1 MRRNISTDNNG
12 ISAIVVVVILLIAAV
27 AAVGAYVVLKDNSED
42 DIVNETIL
50 ESKLGVGTVLYYDEI
65 PALGSLMA
73 TSSTIDITGELIGES
88 GTHYFFE
95 YGDGVDRY
103 IIVKIHKETGAI
115 DSASEVDGKWV
126 VEITNQDGNKIKAEM
141 TIGQLGNY
149 GNVVSTIMITVNDH
163 TLIYAEVKSS
173 GHAIV
178 EPSEYEQSEYFG
190 KYQKYDIYSLSTMV
204 IPDVFSFEIEMTGYI
219 KTTVVGTATGGTMVI
234 LVEGYMKMKDSSS
247 LLGEDTEFYYSE
259 YMISDDI
266 LREVPELPDE
276 SLDLKYEGTKR
287 ITVAGKN
294 VQAKE
299 YTFSMND
306 DYIHMDGTIYTST
319 DDRII
324 YLYDTEGSSL
334 GVLVKISVEYV
345 EGNI

>member
-12 ISAIVVVVILLIAAV
+12 ISAIVVVVILLVAAV

-42 DIVNETIL
+42 DVANETIL

-65 PALGSLMA
+65 PVLGSLMT
-73 TSSTIDITGELIGES
+73 TSNTIGIAGELIGES

-95 YGDGVDRY
+95 YGDGVYSY

-126 VEITNQDGNKIKAEM
+126 VEITNQDGDEIKAEM

-149 GNVVSTIMITVNDH
+149 GNVVSTIIITMNDRILLH
-163 TLIYAEVKSS
+163 AEVRSS

-190 KYQKYDIYSLSTMV
+190 KYHKYDIYSLTSMV
-204 IPDVFSFEIEMTGYI
+204 VPDVFSLEIEMTGYS
-219 KTTVVGTATGGTMVI
+219 KVTVVGTAANDTVI
-234 LVEGYMKMKDSSS
+234 VLMEGYIKIEASS
-247 LLGEDTEFYYSE
+247 LLGEDMEFYFKEYSTIE
-259 YMISDDI
+259 DI
-266 LREVPELPDE
+266 YAEVPEIPDE
-276 SLDLKYEGTKR
+276 TLDLKYEGTKR

-299 YTFSMND
+299 YTFSVNIDNVDMS
-306 DYIHMDGTIYTST
+306 GTIYMST

-324 YLYDTEGSSL
+324 YLYEMDGSSQ
-334 GVLVKISVEYV
+334 GVSVTMSVEYV
-345 EGNI
+345 EGNL